1 MPFRTNRQA
10 YHILTKAIHYRHN
23 DNHRRD
29 SEHDTGKRNGGYQAN
44 PALSFLGP
52 QVTHRNHALY
62 RAKGLILPACKGFY
76 VCWRIQL
83 NIRIFTDDEVHSGV
97 GRHILFLACGAGFNL
112 DNALF

>member
-1 MPFRTNRQA
+1 MAFRANRKAYHVVTKTVHNGHNHNHCPNRQSN
-10 YHILTKAIHYRHN
+10 TGEGN
-23 DNHRRD
+23 RR
-29 SEHDTGKRNGGYQAN
+29 NQAN
-44 PALSFLGP
+44 PALGFLGA
-52 QVTHRNHALY
+52 QITHGNHALDL
-62 RAKGLILPACKGFY
+62 AKGLILPACEGFY